1 MRVRETYPGLTYEK
15 KFDNEVINFDDFTK
29 KETLGQVAYLMYFYY
44 DREKYVV
51 VGRVDENTLRE
62 IVIEYK
68 NIILNDYYE

>member
-1 MRVRETYPGLTYEK
+1 MSL
-15 KFDNEVINFDDFTK
+15 FFSK

>member
-1 MRVRETYPGLTYEK
+1 MMK
-15 KFDNEVINFDDFTK
+15 KKDISVDFGKIYLPDVFSK